1 MNRIV
6 VWELDGVLADTAEAH
21 FRSWVTALAEW
32 EVALSRETFGP
43 LVGLRNDEILPAV
56 LGRPAE
62 HREQGTIVS
71 RKEHFF
77 RIEAEHT
84 VQLYP
89 GVPALL
95 AALDAAGWSQA
106 VASMMPQPTLDL
118 IVDRLGIR
126 GHLQA
131 AISGEALLEPK
142 PDPALLLEVVHVLRA
157 TPGRCVAVDGTP
169 AGVEAARRAGLR
181 SLAVAAS
188 RPREALRAADRV
200 VDELSQATV
209 ETLDQLVK
217 RHG

>member
-1 MNRIV
+1 MR
-6 VWELDGVLADTAEAH
+6 A
-21 FRSWVTALAEW
+21 
-32 EVALSRETFGP
+32 
-43 LVGLRNDEILPAV
+43 DEILPAV
-56 LGRPAE
+56 LGRAAVLGRPAQ

-89 GVPALL
+89 GVTALL

-142 PDPALLLEVVHVLRA
+142 PDPALLLELVHVLRA
-157 TPGRCVAVDGTP
+157 TPGRCVVVDGTP
-169 AGVEAARRAGLR
+169 AGVEAARRAGMR
-181 SLAVAAS
+181 SLAVAAI
-188 RPREALRAADRV
+188 RPRDALGAADHV
-200 VDELSQATV
+200 VDELSQVTV
-209 ETLDQLVK
+209 QILDQLVE